1 MLSVALA
8 ALPRL
13 VMNQQ
18 VVGFIVLHG
27 LISHWQYSFYGAPKN
42 KKDHVVHTS
51 APTVGL
57 GLTAGPMARKGTLKQ
72 MASGWPIGFFCALRQ
87 FHGLTAELAS
97 C

>member
-1 MLSVALA
+1 MLSVAL
-8 ALPRL
+8 PRL
-13 VMNQQ
+13 VINQQ

-42 KKDHVVHTS
+42 KKDHTS

-72 MASGWPIGFFCALRQ
+72 MASGWPIAFFVLCGS
-87 FHGLTAELAS
+87 FMV
-97 C
+97 